1 MLNTQIKTDKV
12 IGICSLAIALSWGWG
27 SLVAVAQAQE
37 VTQTNNSKTI
47 ANSGLPS
54 HRRDGGTRG
63 NCIANGNNLIAL
75 IPDNS
80 VNVTASIKPKLFFYV
95 PETTEQKTIEFIL
108 RDQKDQLVH
117 EVFLQ
122 TTGQE
127 GIMNVE
133 IPQNISKSLGKS
145 DSHYHWYLSM
155 ICDSQKR
162 ARDLVVEGWIGHVEL
177 ENSVKQKLANSS
189 LAAQADLYQQEG
201 IWYDALSVAAEDINQ
216 VASPSST
223 GKWAQMLE
231 SIGLSELSPQPL
243 IDSEVIKESKE

>member
-1 MLNTQIKTDKV
+1 MLNTKIKTDKV
-12 IGICSLAIALSWGWG
+12 IGICSLAIALSWGVG

-37 VTQTNNSKTI
+37 VTQTNNSTTI
-47 ANSGLPS
+47 ANNGLPS
-54 HRRDGGTRG
+54 NRQSGGSRG
-63 NCIANGNNLIAL
+63 NCIAGGNSLIAL
-75 IPDNS
+75 IPENN
-80 VNVTASIKPKLFFYV
+80 VNLTASIKPKLFFYV
-95 PETTEQKTIEFIL
+95 PETTEQKTIEFVL
-108 RDQKDQLVH
+108 RDQQDRLVH

-133 IPQNISKSLGKS
+133 IPQNISKSLGHS
-145 DSHYHWYLSM
+145 DSNYHWYLSM

-162 ARDLVVEGWIGHVEL
+162 SRDLVVQGWIEYVEL
-177 ENSVKQKLANSS
+177 DSSVKQKLANSS
-189 LAAQADLYQQEG
+189 PAAQADLYQQEG

-223 GKWAQMLE
+223 KKWAQMLE

-243 IDSEVIKESKE
+243 IDSKLIKK